1 MSQEPGKRPGKE
13 PGNEPRTK
21 GERTRARILD
31 SATELFS
38 RSGYN
43 SVSLREIAAH
53 AGMTHAGLLHH
64 FPGKEPLL
72 LEVLSRRDEDD
83 AAYLFPGLLGRG
95 PDPVVAAARHPAAE
109 RLNRLVAVVGRNSRT
124 PGLVALY
131 AKLSAEASEPGHPAR
146 AYFVKRY
153 RVLRAEIGA
162 LLGELFASSEP
173 PVAADPHAVAQQLL
187 ALMDGLQTQWLLEPA
202 AVPMEE
208 RVWEFLWN
216 YGLAPP
222 VAPERGPVSH

>member
-1 MSQEPGKRPGKE
+1 MSQA
-13 PGNEPRTK
+13 PRTK

-53 AGMTHAGLLHH
+53 AGLTHAGLLHH

-83 AAYLFPGLLGRG
+83 AASLFPGLLGS
-95 PDPVVAAARHPAAE
+95 DPAPPVAAAGPSAAE

-146 AYFVKRY
+146 TYFVRRY
-153 RVLRAEIGA
+153 QLLRAEIGA
-162 LLGELFASSEP
+162 LLGELFESYEP
-173 PVAADPHAVAQQLL
+173 SVAADPDAVAQQLL

-208 RVWEFLWN
+208 RVWEFLGSH
-216 YGLAPP
+216 GLHRP
-222 VAPERGPVSH
+222 

>member
-1 MSQEPGKRPGKE
+1 MSQ
-13 PGNEPRTK
+13 EPRTK

-64 FPGKEPLL
+64 FAGKEPLL

-83 AAYLFPGLLGRG
+83 AAFLFPGLLGGDPPSTDGTG
-95 PDPVVAAARHPAAE
+95 PGAEE
-109 RLNRLVAVVGRNSRT
+109 RLRRLVGVVGRNSQT

-131 AKLSAEASEPGHPAR
+131 AKLSAEASEPAHPAHS
-146 AYFVKRY
+146 YFVKRY
-153 RVLRAEIGA
+153 QVLRAEIAA
-162 LLGELFASSEP
+162 LLGELFEASEP
-173 PVAADPHAVAQQLL
+173 PVAADPRAVAQQLL

-202 AVPMEE
+202 AVPMEQ
-208 RVWEFLWN
+208 RVWEFLAH
-216 YGLAPP
+216 YGLAP
-222 VAPERGPVSH
+222 AAEWGTVSH